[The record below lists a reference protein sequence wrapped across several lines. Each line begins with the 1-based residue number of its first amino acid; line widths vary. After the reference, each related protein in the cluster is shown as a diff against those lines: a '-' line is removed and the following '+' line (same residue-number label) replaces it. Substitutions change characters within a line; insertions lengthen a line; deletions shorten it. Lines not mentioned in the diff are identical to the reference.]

1 MSQNSSSVLITF
13 ITQHTIRESTCAN
26 AFRDTKP
33 PPLLPLNI
41 TMIMSDVLLHTFIV
55 TQMSSKEQ
63 LTFFPVINNV
73 TVLFSLNVCIHTDV
87 FLYWMKCKCDNMTT
101 ATGVE
106 NLVLYVLLS
115 SVLSR
120 SSLAD
125 STHFPA
131 GELKIKHCRKFS
143 WRIDLCFERLKS
155 PGCLSLLLTV
165 LDRGRRP
172 ADHEA
177 DEGWW
182 SGPLPASLEVAA
194 IHQVYDPRR
203 RIPPWSDS
211 VVCCPSTNPPCLW
224 SLAPAAAADKILCH
238 T

>member
-1 MSQNSSSVLITF
+1 
-13 ITQHTIRESTCAN
+13 
-26 AFRDTKP
+26 
-33 PPLLPLNI
+33 
-41 TMIMSDVLLHTFIV
+41 
-55 TQMSSKEQ
+55 
-63 LTFFPVINNV
+63 
-73 TVLFSLNVCIHTDV
+73 
-87 FLYWMKCKCDNMTT
+87 MTT

-131 GELKIKHCRKFS
+131 GELKIKHCRKFP
-143 WRIDLCFERLKS
+143 WRIDLCFEMLKS

-177 DEGWW
+177 GEG
-182 SGPLPASLEVAA
+182 
-194 IHQVYDPRR
+194 
-203 RIPPWSDS
+203 
-211 VVCCPSTNPPCLW
+211 
-224 SLAPAAAADKILCH
+224 
-238 T
+238 

>member
-1 MSQNSSSVLITF
+1 
-13 ITQHTIRESTCAN
+13 
-26 AFRDTKP
+26 
-33 PPLLPLNI
+33 
-41 TMIMSDVLLHTFIV
+41 MIMSDVLLHTFIV

-125 STHFPA
+125 STHFMQA
-131 GELKIKHCRKFS
+131 SSRSSIVEN
-143 WRIDLCFERLKS
+143 S
-155 PGCLSLLLTV
+155 PGGLTNV
-165 LDRGRRP
+165 LK
-172 ADHEA
+172 
-177 DEGWW
+177 
-182 SGPLPASLEVAA
+182 
-194 IHQVYDPRR
+194 
-203 RIPPWSDS
+203 
-211 VVCCPSTNPPCLW
+211 C
-224 SLAPAAAADKILCH
+224 
-238 T
+238 